1 MRPLGIKYQ
10 ILLITLIPV
19 LLIDL
24 FFTYTNI
31 NTNIE
36 QATELLQSKG
46 RIIARQLAGA
56 SEFNLFT
63 GNDQQIQYLLDQS
76 VDTNDIVLAAVYDSQ
91 GRLIAESTSA
101 RFVRA
106 DATNYFYY
114 RQPILSQ
121 SILYSDVFSP
131 DSIETRKTST
141 LGWVHLYISRQQLLA
156 TTEQIIRD
164 SIAFFVLFLIL
175 AIVLTIVISRRI
187 TRPIFRLM
195 NHLEDVEKG
204 QLGKTIDP
212 VEGNEIGAV
221 QQGFNRM
228 THALLANR
236 RHLNQRIQQAT
247 QQLNEAIT
255 ELESRNRELGFAR
268 DQAQNANRTKSEFL
282 ANMSHEIRTPIN
294 GIKGFIG
301 LLGQSE
307 LNEAQQRYVDIIL
320 KSTNDLTN
328 IVNEILE
335 FSKLESGKLHIVD
348 ERFDVYEV
356 IEQTR
361 DILFINAL
369 TKNIDLNLIIFSDIP
384 RWVIGDKLRFKQ
396 ILLNLMGN
404 AIKFTDQGGVTIKV
418 VLQDLAEDTAEIEI
432 RVEDSGIGIS
442 TRDQKNL
449 FQAFSQV
456 EHGDSRRLSGT
467 GLGLAIS
474 KNLATLM
481 GGDISMQSTPGKG
494 SIFTLELPFRVAEDV
509 HGETA
514 EAAPNAL
521 IVAANDTCLMETRTL
536 FDRAGAVTE
545 GSLIGGDTDLEEV
558 AGSIRRNLAYL
569 DLLVIDMRH
578 LQIDLGDLFDD
589 EMRSGLRIIV
599 MGYDHEV
606 RPEQAYGLEFVSIVN
621 TSQAIRQI
629 LMRDQAGGG
638 DRQSGPEDE
647 ARSDVK
653 QVLLV
658 DDNEVNLKLAS
669 ELIKLWGHRVTEADH
684 GRRAFEYY
692 CRQKFDLII
701 LDIQMPDI
709 DGATLLQMMR
719 DHDPDD
725 TTPVVALTANIL
737 NDEAERLLELGFDY
751 YLSKPIDETRFR
763 ALVDGQP
770 TRRSQSGHSGAGHE
784 ADSDLLFDYQRSLAL
799 AAGNRS
805 LLRQILEILQRD
817 IPDHQQEL
825 KQACAARDRERLG
838 AIAHKLHGV
847 TCYASLPRLRRKVVD
862 LQKRL
867 SREESLP
874 PDEDVEAMIEELGA
888 IQSEVERLLSE
899 PAHQAPG

>member
-19 LLIDL
+19 FLIDL

-63 GNDQQIQYLLDQS
+63 GNDQQLQYLLDQS
-76 VDTNDIVLAAVYDSQ
+76 VDTNDIVLAAVYDARGS
-91 GRLIAESTSA
+91 LIAESTSA
-101 RFVRA
+101 DFVRS

-121 SILYSDVFSP
+121 SILYSDVFAP
-131 DSIETRKTST
+131 DSVEQRQTST
-141 LGWVHLYISRQQLLA
+141 LGWVHLYISRQQLLE
-156 TTEQIIRD
+156 TTEQIILD
-164 SIAFFVLFLIL
+164 SITFFVLFLIM
-175 AIVLTIVISRRI
+175 AVALTIVISRRI

-195 NHLEDVEKG
+195 EHLEDVEKG

-247 QQLNEAIT
+247 QQLNESIT
-255 ELESRNRELGFAR
+255 DLETRNRELGFAR
-268 DQAQNANRTKSEFL
+268 DEAQNANRSKSEFL

-294 GIKGFIG
+294 GIRGFIG

-307 LNEAQQRYVDIIL
+307 LNDTQRRYVDIVL
-320 KSTNDLTN
+320 KSTSDLTN

-348 ERFDVYEV
+348 EPFDLYEV

-369 TKNIDLNLIIFSDIP
+369 TKNIDLNLIIFSDVP
-384 RWVIGDKLRFKQ
+384 RRVIGDKLRLKQ

-404 AIKFTDQGGVTIKV
+404 AIKFTDHGGVIIKV
-418 VLQDLAEDTAEIEI
+418 LLQDEIDDRVDVAI

-442 TRDQKNL
+442 KRDQQNL
-449 FQAFSQV
+449 FQAFSQA
-456 EHGDSRRLSGT
+456 ENADDRRIAGT

-481 GGDISMQSTPGKG
+481 GGDISMHSVLGKG
-494 SIFTLELPFRVAEDV
+494 SAFTLDLPFRVAEVGDA
-509 HGETA
+509 ETVESA
-514 EAAPNAL
+514 LNAF
-521 IVAANDTCLMETRTL
+521 IVAADETCLMETRTL
-536 FDRAGAVTE
+536 FDRAGVATE
-545 GSLIGGDTDLEEV
+545 GSLVENDTDLQNV
-558 AGSIRRNLAYL
+558 ASDVRRNLPQL
-569 DLLVIDMRH
+569 DLLVIDLRH
-578 LQIDLGDLFDD
+578 LQIDLHDFVDD
-589 EMRSGLRIIV
+589 EMRSGLRVIA
-599 MGYDHEV
+599 MGYDHDIQPDRV
-606 RPEQAYGLEFVSIVN
+606 YGLEFVSIVN
-621 TSQAIRQI
+621 TSHVLRQ
-629 LMRDQAGGG
+629 LLEQNRENDG
-638 DRQSGPEDE
+638 DRQTGLDDDPISGI
-647 ARSDVK
+647 K
-653 QVLLV
+653 NVLLV

-669 ELIKLWGHRVTEADH
+669 ELIQLWGHRVTEADH
-684 GRRAFEYY
+684 GARAFELY
-692 CRQKFDLII
+692 CQQHFDLII

-719 DHDPDD
+719 EKNPDD

-737 NDEAERLLELGFDY
+737 NDEADRLLQLGFDY
-751 YLSKPIDETRFR
+751 YLSKPIDEAQFR
-763 ALVDGQP
+763 ALVDGNP
-770 TRRSQSGHSGAGHE
+770 MRKSKSSAVSE
-784 ADSDLLFDYQRSLAL
+784 IDDADQVFDHQRSLAL

-825 KQACAARDRERLG
+825 EQASSARDRDRLG

-847 TCYASLPRLRRKVVD
+847 TCYASLPRLRRQVLA
-862 LQKRL
+862 LQKKL
-867 SREESLP
+867 SRDESLP
-874 PDEDVEAMIEELGA
+874 PDSAVEALIAELDA
-888 IQSEVERLLSE
+888 IKSEVERLLGE
-899 PAHQAPG
+899 TAH